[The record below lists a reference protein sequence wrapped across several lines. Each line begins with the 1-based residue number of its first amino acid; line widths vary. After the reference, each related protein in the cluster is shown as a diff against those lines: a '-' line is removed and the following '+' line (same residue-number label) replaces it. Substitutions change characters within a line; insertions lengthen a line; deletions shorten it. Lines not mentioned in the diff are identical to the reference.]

1 MKNTKFITEGAAL
14 LAIYA
19 MLLLIS
25 MYVPILGTVVT
36 FALPLPFILLT
47 IRYRL
52 SNAFIVF
59 TAALFITV
67 IVSQPMNLVK
77 TTMFGLIGIV
87 LGYMYKKRKKPVE
100 TLMAGTLVYLIGIM
114 LIYVASIKF
123 FNIDLMKQMQNMF
136 NESMAQSEKIVTAAG
151 MPISKEQKELFTQF
165 NDVLQTLFPSLLVMV
180 SVCFSWITVMISGSV
195 LRKLKHDVIP
205 WPKFKDIQLP
215 KSIVWYYVIFILLS
229 TFIKVEPTS
238 YLHMVFSNLYVI
250 FALLLVLQGLTF
262 IAFIA
267 HSKGFTKGV
276 PIISFIVCMFIPM
289 MFPLVTIFI
298 VCMFIPMMFPL
309 VTILGIIDLGISLRS
324 KIGE

>member
-25 MYVPILGTVVT
+25 MYVPILGAVVT

-47 IRYRL
+47 IRYKL
-52 SNAFIVF
+52 SSAFVIF

-87 LGYMYKKRKKPVE
+87 LGYMYKKQKKPVE
-100 TLMAGTLVYLIGIM
+100 ILMAGTLAYLIGIM

-123 FNIDLMKQMQNMF
+123 FKIDLMKQMQNMF
-136 NESMAQSEKIVTAAG
+136 NESMTQSEKIVTAAG
-151 MPISKEQKELFTQF
+151 MPISKEQKELFVQM
-165 NDVLQTLFPSLLVMV
+165 NDILQTVFPSILVMV
-180 SVCFSWITVMISGSV
+180 SVCLSWITVIISGSA

-262 IAFIA
+262 IAFLA

-276 PIISFIVCMFIPM
+276 PIISFIACMFIPM
-289 MFPLVTIFI
+289 L
-298 VCMFIPMMFPL
+298 FPL

-324 KIGE
+324 KIGG

>member
-1 MKNTKFITEGAAL
+1 MKNTRFITEGAAL

-52 SNAFIVF
+52 SNAFVIF
-59 TAALFITV
+59 TVAFLIAV
-67 IVSQPMNLVK
+67 ILGQPI
-77 TTMFGLIGIV
+77 GLIKTVVFGVMGIV
-87 LGYMYKKRKKPVE
+87 LGYMYKQQRKPLE
-100 TLMAGTLVYLIGIM
+100 ILITGSLAYLIGIM

-123 FNIDLMKQMQNMF
+123 FNIDFIKQMQNMF
-136 NESMAQSEKIVTAAG
+136 NESVVQSEKIASAAG
-151 MPISKEQKELFTQF
+151 MPVSKEQKELLAQM
-165 NDVLQTLFPSLLVMV
+165 NDILQTIFPSIFVMA
-180 SVCFSWITVMISGSV
+180 SVCLSWITVMISGSV

-250 FALLLVLQGLTF
+250 FTLLLVLQGLTF
-262 IAFIA
+262 IAFLA

-289 MFPLVTIFI
+289 L
-298 VCMFIPMMFPL
+298 FPL

-324 KIGE
+324 KIGG

>member
-25 MYVPILGTVVT
+25 MYVPILGAVVT

-47 IRYRL
+47 IRYKL
-52 SNAFIVF
+52 SSAFVIF

-87 LGYMYKKRKKPVE
+87 LGYMYKKQKKPVE
-100 TLMAGTLVYLIGIM
+100 ILMAGTLAYLIGIM

-136 NESMAQSEKIVTAAG
+136 NESMTQSEKIVTAAG
-151 MPISKEQKELFTQF
+151 MPISKEQKELFVQM
-165 NDVLQTLFPSLLVMV
+165 NDILHTVFPSILVMV
-180 SVCFSWITVMISGSV
+180 SVFLSWITVIISGSA

-262 IAFIA
+262 IAFLA

-276 PIISFIVCMFIPM
+276 PIISFIACMFIPM
-289 MFPLVTIFI
+289 L
-298 VCMFIPMMFPL
+298 FPL

-324 KIGE
+324 KIGG

>member
-1 MKNTKFITEGAAL
+1 MKNTKFITEGATL

-25 MYVPILGTVVT
+25 MYVPILGRVVT

-52 SNAFIVF
+52 SNNFVIF

-87 LGYMYKKRKKPVE
+87 LGYMYKKQKKPLE
-100 TLMAGTLVYLIGIM
+100 ILMAGTLAYLIGIM

-123 FNIDLMKQMQNMF
+123 FNIDLMKQMQNMLD
-136 NESMAQSEKIVTAAG
+136 ESMAQSEKIVTAAG
-151 MPISKEQKELFTQF
+151 MPISKEQKELFAQF

-195 LRKLKHDVIP
+195 LRKLKHDVKP

-250 FALLLVLQGLTF
+250 FALLLVIQGLTF
-262 IAFIA
+262 IAFLA
-267 HSKGFTKGV
+267 HSKGFTKGI

-289 MFPLVTIFI
+289 L
-298 VCMFIPMMFPL
+298 FPL

-324 KIGE
+324 KIGG

>member
-25 MYVPILGTVVT
+25 MYVPILGAVVT

-47 IRYRL
+47 IRYKL
-52 SNAFIVF
+52 SSAFVIF

-87 LGYMYKKRKKPVE
+87 LGYMYKNKKPVE
-100 TLMAGTLVYLIGIM
+100 ILMAGTLAYLIGIM

-136 NESMAQSEKIVTAAG
+136 NESMTQSEKIVTAAG
-151 MPISKEQKELFTQF
+151 MPISKEQKELFAQF

-180 SVCFSWITVMISGSV
+180 SVCFSWITVMISSSV
-195 LRKLKHDVIP
+195 LRKLKHGVIP

-262 IAFIA
+262 IAFLA

-276 PIISFIVCMFIPM
+276 PIISFIACMFIPM
-289 MFPLVTIFI
+289 L
-298 VCMFIPMMFPL
+298 FPL

-324 KIGE
+324 KIGG

>member
-1 MKNTKFITEGAAL
+1 MMKNTKFITEGAAL

-52 SNAFIVF
+52 SNAFVIF

-87 LGYMYKKRKKPVE
+87 LGYMYKKQKKPVE
-100 TLMAGTLVYLIGIM
+100 ILMAGTLAYLIGIM

-123 FNIDLMKQMQNMF
+123 FNIDLMKQMQNML

-151 MPISKEQKELFTQF
+151 MPISKEQKELFAQF

-262 IAFIA
+262 IAFLA
-267 HSKGFTKGV
+267 HSKGFTKGI

-289 MFPLVTIFI
+289 L
-298 VCMFIPMMFPL
+298 FPL

-324 KIGE
+324 KIGG

>member
-1 MKNTKFITEGAAL
+1 MMKNTKFITEGAAL

-25 MYVPILGTVVT
+25 MYVPILGTVVK

-52 SNAFIVF
+52 SNAFVIF

-87 LGYMYKKRKKPVE
+87 LGYMYKKQKKPVE
-100 TLMAGTLVYLIGIM
+100 ILMAGTLAYLIGIM

-123 FNIDLMKQMQNMF
+123 FNIDLMKQMQNML

-151 MPISKEQKELFTQF
+151 MPISKEQKELFAQF

-262 IAFIA
+262 IAFLA
-267 HSKGFTKGV
+267 HSKGFTKGI

-289 MFPLVTIFI
+289 L
-298 VCMFIPMMFPL
+298 FPL

-324 KIGE
+324 KIGG

>member
-1 MKNTKFITEGAAL
+1 MKQTKFITEGAAL

-19 MLLLIS
+19 ILLLIS

-47 IRYRL
+47 IRYKL
-52 SNAFIVF
+52 SNVLVIFVV
-59 TAALFITV
+59 ALFVTV

-77 TTMFGLIGIV
+77 TIMFGLIGIV
-87 LGYMYKKRKKPVE
+87 LGYTYKTRKKSVE
-100 TLMAGTLVYLIGIM
+100 ILIAGTLAYLIGFV

-123 FNIDLMKQMQNMF
+123 FNIDIMKQMQSMF
-136 NESMAQSEKIVTAAG
+136 SESMVQSEKIVSAIG
-151 MPISKEQKELFTQF
+151 MPISKEQKELLTQM
-165 NDVLQTLFPSLLVMV
+165 NDILQLLFPSILVLV
-180 SVCFSWITVMISGSV
+180 SVCFSWITVIISGSV
-195 LRKLKHDVIP
+195 LKKLKHDIIP
-205 WPKFKDIQLP
+205 WPKFKDLQLP
-215 KSIVWYYVIFILLS
+215 KSIVWYYVIFILLA
-229 TFIKVEPTS
+229 TFIKGDPTS

-262 IAFIA
+262 ISFLAYR
-267 HSKGFTKGV
+267 KGFTKGV

-289 MFPLVTIFI
+289 L
-298 VCMFIPMMFPL
+298 FPL

>member
-1 MKNTKFITEGAAL
+1 MRNTKFITEGAAL

-47 IRYRL
+47 IRYKI
-52 SNAFIVF
+52 SNAFVIF

-87 LGYMYKKRKKPVE
+87 LGHMYKKQKKPVE
-100 TLMAGTLVYLIGIM
+100 ILMAGTLAYLIGIM
-114 LIYVASIKF
+114 LIYVVSIKF

-151 MPISKEQKELFTQF
+151 MPISKEQKELFAQF
-165 NDVLQTLFPSLLVMV
+165 NDVLQTLFPSLIVMV

-262 IAFIA
+262 IAFLA

-276 PIISFIVCMFIPM
+276 PIISFIACMFIPM
-289 MFPLVTIFI
+289 L
-298 VCMFIPMMFPL
+298 FPL

-324 KIGE
+324 KIGG

>member
-25 MYVPILGTVVT
+25 MYVPILGIVVT

-52 SNAFIVF
+52 SNAFVIL

-87 LGYMYKKRKKPVE
+87 LGYMYKKQKKPVE
-100 TLMAGTLVYLIGIM
+100 ILMAGTLAYLIGIM

-123 FNIDLMKQMQNMF
+123 FNIDLMKQMQNML
-136 NESMAQSEKIVTAAG
+136 NESMAQSEKIVTTAG
-151 MPISKEQKELFTQF
+151 MPISKEQKELFAQF
-165 NDVLQTLFPSLLVMV
+165 NDVLETLFPSLLVMV

-195 LRKLKHDVIP
+195 LRKLKHEVIP

-238 YLHMVFSNLYVI
+238 YLYMVFSNLYVI

-289 MFPLVTIFI
+289 L
-298 VCMFIPMMFPL
+298 FPL

-324 KIGE
+324 KIGG

>member
-52 SNAFIVF
+52 SNAFVIF

-77 TTMFGLIGIV
+77 TIMFGLIGIV
-87 LGYMYKKRKKPVE
+87 LGYMYKKQKKPVE
-100 TLMAGTLVYLIGIM
+100 ILMAGTLAYLIGIM

-123 FNIDLMKQMQNMF
+123 FNIDLMKQMQNML

-151 MPISKEQKELFTQF
+151 MPISKEQKELFAQF

-215 KSIVWYYVIFILLS
+215 KSTVWYYVIFILLS

-250 FALLLVLQGLTF
+250 FTLLLVLQGLTF
-262 IAFIA
+262 IAFLA

-289 MFPLVTIFI
+289 L
-298 VCMFIPMMFPL
+298 FPL

-324 KIGE
+324 KIGG

>member
-1 MKNTKFITEGAAL
+1 VKQARFITEGAVWLVIYVIL
-14 LAIYA
+14 LF
-19 MLLLIS
+19 IS

-36 FALPLPFILLT
+36 FALPVPFILLT
-47 IRYRL
+47 IRYKI
-52 SNAFIVF
+52 SNAFVIF

-87 LGYMYKKRKKPVE
+87 LGHMYKKQKKPVE
-100 TLMAGTLVYLIGIM
+100 ILMAGTLAYLIGIM

-123 FNIDLMKQMQNMF
+123 FNIDLIKQIQNMF

-151 MPISKEQKELFTQF
+151 MPISKEQKELFAQF
-165 NDVLQTLFPSLLVMV
+165 NDVLQTLFPSLLVMA
-180 SVCFSWITVMISGSV
+180 SVCCSWITVTISGSV
-195 LRKLKHDVIP
+195 LRKLKHDVIH

-262 IAFIA
+262 IAFLA

-276 PIISFIVCMFIPM
+276 PIISFIACMFIPM
-289 MFPLVTIFI
+289 L
-298 VCMFIPMMFPL
+298 FPL

-324 KIGE
+324 KIGG

>member
-25 MYVPILGTVVT
+25 MYVPILGAVVT

-47 IRYRL
+47 IRYKL
-52 SNAFIVF
+52 SSAFVIF

-87 LGYMYKKRKKPVE
+87 LGYMYKKQKKPVE
-100 TLMAGTLVYLIGIM
+100 ILMAGTLAYLIGIM

-136 NESMAQSEKIVTAAG
+136 NESMTQSEKIVTAAG
-151 MPISKEQKELFTQF
+151 MPISKEQKELFVQM
-165 NDVLQTLFPSLLVMV
+165 NDILQTVFPSILVMV
-180 SVCFSWITVMISGSV
+180 SVCLSWITVIISGSA

-238 YLHMVFSNLYVI
+238 YLHIVFSNLYVI

-262 IAFIA
+262 IAFLA

-276 PIISFIVCMFIPM
+276 PIISFIACMFIPM
-289 MFPLVTIFI
+289 L
-298 VCMFIPMMFPL
+298 FPL

-324 KIGE
+324 KIGG

>member
-1 MKNTKFITEGAAL
+1 MKQTKFITEGAAL

-19 MLLLIS
+19 ILLLIS

-47 IRYRL
+47 IRHKL
-52 SNAFIVF
+52 SNVLVIFV
-59 TAALFITV
+59 AALFVTI

-87 LGYMYKKRKKPVE
+87 LGYMYKTRKKPVE
-100 TLMAGTLVYLIGIM
+100 ILIAGTLAYLIGFV

-123 FNIDLMKQMQNMF
+123 FNIDIMKQMQSVF
-136 NESMAQSEKIVTAAG
+136 SESMVQSEKIVSAIG
-151 MPISKEQKELFTQF
+151 MAISKEQKELLTQM
-165 NDVLQTLFPSLLVMV
+165 NDILQSLFPSILVLV
-180 SVCFSWITVMISGSV
+180 SVCFSWITVIISGSV
-195 LRKLKHDVIP
+195 LKKLKHDIIP
-205 WPKFKDIQLP
+205 WPKFKDLQLP
-215 KSIVWYYVIFILLS
+215 KSIVWYYVIFILLA
-229 TFIKVEPTS
+229 TFIKVDPTS

-262 IAFIA
+262 ISFLAYR
-267 HSKGFTKGV
+267 KGFTKGV

-289 MFPLVTIFI
+289 L
-298 VCMFIPMMFPL
+298 FPL

>member
-52 SNAFIVF
+52 SNAFVIF

-87 LGYMYKKRKKPVE
+87 LGYMYKKQKKPVE
-100 TLMAGTLVYLIGIM
+100 ILMAGTLAYLIGIM

-123 FNIDLMKQMQNMF
+123 FNIDLMKQMQNML

-151 MPISKEQKELFTQF
+151 MPISKEQKELFAQF
-165 NDVLQTLFPSLLVMV
+165 NDVLQTFFPSLLVMV

-262 IAFIA
+262 IAFLA

-289 MFPLVTIFI
+289 L
-298 VCMFIPMMFPL
+298 FPL

-324 KIGE
+324 KIGG

>member
-36 FALPLPFILLT
+36 FALPLPFILVT
-47 IRYRL
+47 IRYKI
-52 SNAFIVF
+52 SNVFVIF

-87 LGYMYKKRKKPVE
+87 LGHMYKKQKKPVE
-100 TLMAGTLVYLIGIM
+100 ILMAGTLAYLIGIM
-114 LIYVASIKF
+114 LIYVVSIKF

-151 MPISKEQKELFTQF
+151 MPISKEQKDLLAQF
-165 NDVLQTLFPSLLVMV
+165 NDVLQTLFPSLLVMA
-180 SVCFSWITVMISGSV
+180 SVCCSWITVMISGSV
-195 LRKLKHDVIP
+195 LRKLKHDVIH
-205 WPKFKDIQLP
+205 WPKFKEIQLP

-262 IAFIA
+262 ITFLAY
-267 HSKGFTKGV
+267 SKGFTKGV
-276 PIISFIVCMFIPM
+276 PIISFIACMFIPM
-289 MFPLVTIFI
+289 L
-298 VCMFIPMMFPL
+298 FPL

-324 KIGE
+324 KIGG

>member
-52 SNAFIVF
+52 SNAFVIF

-100 TLMAGTLVYLIGIM
+100 ILMAGTLAYLIGIM

-136 NESMAQSEKIVTAAG
+136 NESMAQSEKIVNAAG
-151 MPISKEQKELFTQF
+151 MPISKEQKELFAQF

-195 LRKLKHDVIP
+195 LRKLKHDVIH
-205 WPKFKDIQLP
+205 WTKFKDIQLP

-262 IAFIA
+262 IAFLA

-276 PIISFIVCMFIPM
+276 PIISFIACMFIPM
-289 MFPLVTIFI
+289 L
-298 VCMFIPMMFPL
+298 FPL

-324 KIGE
+324 KIGG

>member
-87 LGYMYKKRKKPVE
+87 LGCMYKKRKKPVE

-123 FNIDLMKQMQNMF
+123 FNMDLMKQMQNMF

-238 YLHMVFSNLYVI
+238 YSHMVFSNLYVI

-289 MFPLVTIFI
+289 MFPLVTI
-298 VCMFIPMMFPL
+298 
-309 VTILGIIDLGISLRS
+309 LGIIDLGISLRS

>member
-1 MKNTKFITEGAAL
+1 MMKNTKFITEGAAL

-47 IRYRL
+47 IRYKL
-52 SNAFIVF
+52 SSAFVIF

-77 TTMFGLIGIV
+77 TTMFGVIGIV
-87 LGYMYKKRKKPVE
+87 LGYMYKKQKKPVE
-100 TLMAGTLVYLIGIM
+100 ILMAGTLAYLIGIM

-136 NESMAQSEKIVTAAG
+136 NESMTQSEKIVTAAG
-151 MPISKEQKELFTQF
+151 MPISKEQKELFAQF

-262 IAFIA
+262 IAFLA

-276 PIISFIVCMFIPM
+276 PIISFIACMFIPM
-289 MFPLVTIFI
+289 L
-298 VCMFIPMMFPL
+298 FPL

-324 KIGE
+324 KIGG

>member
-1 MKNTKFITEGAAL
+1 MMKNTKFITEGAAL

-25 MYVPILGTVVT
+25 MYVPILGAVVT

-47 IRYRL
+47 IRYKL
-52 SNAFIVF
+52 SSAFIIF

-87 LGYMYKKRKKPVE
+87 LGYMYKKQKKPVE
-100 TLMAGTLVYLIGIM
+100 ILMAGTLAYLIGIM

-136 NESMAQSEKIVTAAG
+136 NESMTQSEKIVTAAG
-151 MPISKEQKELFTQF
+151 MPISKEQKELFVQM
-165 NDVLQTLFPSLLVMV
+165 NDILQTVFPSILVMV
-180 SVCFSWITVMISGSV
+180 SVCLSWITVIISGSA

-262 IAFIA
+262 IAFLA

-276 PIISFIVCMFIPM
+276 PIISFIACMFIPM
-289 MFPLVTIFI
+289 L
-298 VCMFIPMMFPL
+298 FPL

-324 KIGE
+324 KIGG

>member
-1 MKNTKFITEGAAL
+1 MRNTKFITEGAAL

-47 IRYRL
+47 IRYKI
-52 SNAFIVF
+52 SNAFVIF
-59 TAALFITV
+59 TVALFITV

-87 LGYMYKKRKKPVE
+87 LGHMYKKQKKPVE
-100 TLMAGTLVYLIGIM
+100 ILMAGTLAYLIGIM

-151 MPISKEQKELFTQF
+151 MPISKEQKELFAQF

-215 KSIVWYYVIFILLS
+215 KSIVWYYVVFILLS
-229 TFIKVEPTS
+229 IFIKVEPTS

-262 IAFIA
+262 IAFLA

-276 PIISFIVCMFIPM
+276 PIISFIACMFIPM
-289 MFPLVTIFI
+289 L
-298 VCMFIPMMFPL
+298 FPL

-324 KIGE
+324 KIGG

>member
-136 NESMAQSEKIVTAAG
+136 NESMAQSEKIVTTAG

-289 MFPLVTIFI
+289 MFPLVTI
-298 VCMFIPMMFPL
+298 
-309 VTILGIIDLGISLRS
+309 LGIIDLGISLRS